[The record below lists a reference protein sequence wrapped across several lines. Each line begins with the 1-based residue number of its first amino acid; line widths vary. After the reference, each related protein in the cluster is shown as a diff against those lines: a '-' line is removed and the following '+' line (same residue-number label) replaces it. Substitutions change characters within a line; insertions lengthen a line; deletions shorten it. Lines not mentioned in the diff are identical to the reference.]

1 MRTLYPELTDDEYVQ
16 TIRPLRRRRITPSS
30 GTGIGESAG
39 VAGGLG
45 ADHEVVTFQAV
56 CAAIARHYWRT
67 TWTPGGEHQLRDAEQ
82 FAEAQ
87 IQRLSIEVFNMA
99 IRPLADAMREFGET
113 RAASYEQFCE
123 TLLRSGF
130 TDFAAAYPV
139 LWGRLELRLERKVG
153 ALLELLNRLQ
163 ADRADIERRIGIP
176 RAAAVTAVQDSGD
189 THGGGRTVSI
199 VTFDTG
205 ANLVYKPRPVD
216 CEAAWSRLA
225 EWMRRRYDLRLHGLT
240 VLDRATYGY
249 VKFVDRHEAADR
261 DFTEVGQ
268 LAAVLYLLKARDMH
282 FSNIRHTAAGP
293 VAIDL
298 ETLLHPPRQKSTGL
312 QETPRSAYRLLGES
326 VYGTGI
332 LPLVVSKRGE
342 HGGVDIGFAG
352 GGEVYGRSPFRRFRL
367 ENEFS
372 ADLRVVWDRDRDGD
386 ELAPAP
392 AISEDDARAV
402 NRRCAEMVEGFQ
414 LAYRAIA
421 ADVEAFAAQ
430 VRDEFGGCRVRY
442 IHNPTV
448 RYEQA
453 LRSLTG
459 TEASANGELADGLL
473 KRVAIASPSAAR
485 ELVESECRQLWETDV
500 PYFLLRADGTDITGT
515 DGRPIVR
522 NAVALSP
529 LAEVQRGLASLS
541 EEDLD
546 RQLRLIRMAFN
557 AKLPDPHVM
566 DEVVELRRAGA
577 AAAHAAAGA
586 ADDSGRLRDLA
597 ADLADSLVDAMVEDR
612 YPHLPRTWIGPV
624 ATAEANRPWSPGV
637 LSYDLYTGRVGP
649 ALALAALGTTLP
661 SARYTDAAEAVF
673 TPIAQILNER
683 TFETRSITQAGIG
696 AYNGFAGTAWA
707 LAVAARLLDRRDY
720 ADAAQAATAFLTGEA
735 AGRGWFDSISGGIGA
750 ELVLLEIAPD
760 APALRERIDR
770 SCRYALDHRLADGME
785 YSGLAHGVAGLIRYA
800 ARAFRGT
807 GLSSAQELCETARA
821 ALQRRF
827 FVSEAR
833 GFRTNASGE
842 ENHSDSWCNGSVGL
856 MLAIAEA
863 ITCGLAST
871 AELDDLV
878 ARLRRDPVS
887 RNLTLCHGILGLREA
902 TAWMARRL
910 GPCDVID
917 ALDRDLLGYLD
928 ADVIAAGAYDADSR
942 YSQSTSL
949 MAGRSGVVLH
959 LRNRLQAD
967 SLVAPLTLDLEAV

>member
-16 TIRPLRRRRITPSS
+16 TIRPLRRRSVIPNS
-30 GTGIGESAG
+30 GGFIGDANS
-39 VAGGLG
+39 VPGGLG
-45 ADHEVVTFQAV
+45 SEHEAFTFQNV
-56 CAAIARHYWRT
+56 CAALARHYWNR
-67 TWTPGGEHQLRDAEQ
+67 TWTPVGERHLRDPAQ

-87 IQRLSIEVFNMA
+87 IQRLTIEVFNMA

-123 TLLRSGF
+123 TLLRFGF

-139 LWGRLELRLERKVG
+139 LWGRLELRLERKVR
-153 ALLELLNRLQ
+153 ALLELLDRLA
-163 ADRADIERRIGIP
+163 ADREDIERRIGIP
-176 RAAAVTAVQDSGD
+176 RAAAITAVEASGD

-205 ANLVYKPRPVD
+205 TQLVYKPRPVD

-240 VLDRATYGY
+240 VVDRATYGY
-249 VKFVDRHEAADR
+249 VKFVHPHEVADR

-268 LAAVLYLLKARDMH
+268 LAAALYLLNARDMH
-282 FSNIRHTAAGP
+282 FSNIQHTEAGP
-293 VAIDL
+293 VALDL

-367 ENEFS
+367 ENEFR
-372 ADLRVVWDRDRDGD
+372 ADLRVVWDRDRGAG
-386 ELAPAP
+386 ELEPPP

-402 NRRCAEMVEGFQ
+402 NRRCAEMVDGFQ
-414 LAYRAIA
+414 IAYRAIA
-421 ADVEAFAAQ
+421 ADVEAFGEQ
-430 VRDEFGGCRVRY
+430 VRAQFGGCRVRY

-448 RYEQA
+448 RYDQA

-485 ELVESECRQLWETDV
+485 ALVESECQQLWETDV
-500 PYFLLRADGTDITGT
+500 PYFLLHADGTDITGT
-515 DGRPIVR
+515 HGQLVVKD
-522 NAVALSP
+522 ALALSP

-541 EEDLD
+541 EDDLD
-546 RQLRLIRMAFN
+546 RQVTLIRMAFN

-566 DEVVELRRAGA
+566 DAVVELRHVG
-577 AAAHAAAGA
+577 AAHAAA
-586 ADDSGRLRDLA
+586 ADGSGRLRELA
-597 ADLADSLVDAMVEDR
+597 VDLADSLVAAMVEDR

-637 LSYDLYTGRVGP
+637 LGYDLYTGRVGP

-661 SARYTDAAEAVF
+661 TARFTDAAEAVF

-707 LAVAARLLDRRDY
+707 LAVAGRLLGRHDY
-720 ADAAQAATAFLTGEA
+720 ADAAQAATAFLAGEA
-735 AGRGWFDSISGGIGA
+735 ADRGWFDYISGGVGA
-750 ELVLLEIAPD
+750 ELVLLEITPD

-770 SCRYALDHRLADGME
+770 SCRYALEHGLADGME
-785 YSGLAHGVAGLIRYA
+785 YSGLAHGVAGLMRYA

-807 GLSSAQELCETARA
+807 GLTSAQELYAASRA
-821 ALQRRF
+821 ALERRF
-827 FVSEAR
+827 FVGDVR
-833 GFRTNASGE
+833 GYRTNASGE
-842 ENHSDSWCNGSVGL
+842 ENHSDSWCNGTAGL
-856 MLAIAEA
+856 MLAIAEGVM
-863 ITCGLAST
+863 CGLSSDD
-871 AELDDLV
+871 ELDGLV
-878 ARLRRDPVS
+878 TRLRRDPVS

-910 GPCDVID
+910 GPRAGID

-928 ADVIAAGAYDADSR
+928 ADVIAAGAHDEDSR

-959 LRNRLQAD
+959 LRNRLQAG
-967 SLVAPLTLDLEAV
+967 LVSPLTLDLETV